1 MQLVCLLTS
10 FMMSACFSD
19 VTCICD
25 VMSHFGDVRW
35 QCWHHLL
42 SLNITVA
49 IKTVMETPFWVPFQ
63 VDTGIIWQTPPWW
76 MLLCTEHKLFSKT
89 YILCIQRFGSSTV
102 SFTAREYTY
111 ITWGYYL
118 MGQALVSGT
127 FLRAIAHAYCTL
139 VPREVLKVLPRL
151 NDLVTEFYFL

>member
-1 MQLVCLLTS
+1 
-10 FMMSACFSD
+10 
-19 VTCICD
+19 
-25 VMSHFGDVRW
+25 
-35 QCWHHLL
+35 
-42 SLNITVA
+42 
-49 IKTVMETPFWVPFQ
+49 
-63 VDTGIIWQTPPWW
+63 

-118 MGQALVSGT
+118 MGQALVLGT

-139 VPREVLKVLPRL
+139 VPREVSKVLPRL
-151 NDLVTEFYFL
+151 NDLVTEFYFYKLYKQQRRALTVTNVMLHPLALVYAVVAVGHYS